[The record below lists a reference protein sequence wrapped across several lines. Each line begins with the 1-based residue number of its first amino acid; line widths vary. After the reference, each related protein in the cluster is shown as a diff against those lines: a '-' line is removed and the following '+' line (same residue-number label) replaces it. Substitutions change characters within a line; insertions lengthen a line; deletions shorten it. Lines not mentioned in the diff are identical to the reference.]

1 MTYFSR
7 SCANFSE
14 KTQQLYVTPLAI
26 HEIPGIVSREGF
38 FKNSCMQYFFFFSL
52 STIMNCIT
60 IPLWRF

>member
-52 STIMNCIT
+52 
-60 IPLWRF
+60 